1 MSFHHYYDT
10 NLVHTNWVRDPLD
23 SFIFPARFFA
33 LNYDPYV
40 DFGSVLRAGISA
52 EFEEALMDDLS
63 ENGDGS

>member
-1 MSFHHYYDT
+1 MSFHHYYDI
-10 NLVHTNWVRDPLD
+10 NLVHTDWVRDPLD
-23 SFIFPARFFA
+23 LFTFPARFFT

-40 DFGSVLRAGISA
+40 DFGSVLRASIAA